1 VREYTPTPRMCT
13 VAKSWVAGAA
23 ATALWLTCGTAGSIV
38 AGQGQAPTADSSVGS
53 LRVQGN
59 VWVIH
64 GAGGNIT
71 VQAADTRTAGPGAG
85 EGILLVDTGRAD
97 MTAAVQAEL
106 RKISSGRIE
115 YIVNTHVA
123 PDHVG
128 GNETFARPRMDFLW
142 TPGTL
147 TGPGVKVV
155 GHENVLPRMSNGA
168 SPYPSGAWPTYTYSL
183 PQRRIYFNDE
193 PIVIMHEPA
202 AASDG
207 DSIVFFRRSDV
218 ISAGDIFLTTSFP
231 VIDPNRGG
239 SLAGIVRGL
248 NHILDLMVPR
258 YNQEGGTYVIPGHGR
273 VGDQHDVLEYRD
285 MLVILG
291 DRIRAAVTAGKSL
304 AEIKAARPALDYEAR
319 WGAPTGPSTTERF
332 LDAVYAEMRA
342 AK

>member
-1 VREYTPTPRMCT
+1 
-13 VAKSWVAGAA
+13 
-23 ATALWLTCGTAGSIV
+23 
-38 AGQGQAPTADSSVGS
+38 
-53 LRVQGN
+53 
-59 VWVIH
+59 
-64 GAGGNIT
+64 
-71 VQAADTRTAGPGAG
+71 
-85 EGILLVDTGRAD
+85 
-97 MTAAVQAEL
+97 
-106 RKISSGRIE
+106 
-115 YIVNTHVA
+115 
-123 PDHVG
+123 
-128 GNETFARPRMDFLW
+128 
-142 TPGTL
+142 
-147 TGPGVKVV
+147 
-155 GHENVLPRMSNGA
+155 
-168 SPYPSGAWPTYTYSL
+168 
-183 PQRRIYFNDE
+183 
-193 PIVIMHEPA
+193 
-202 AASDG
+202 
-207 DSIVFFRRSDV
+207 VFFRRSDV